1 MNLIASVQTSADTG
15 PITLGY
21 VLGAL
26 LAATLLALM
35 FLIPA
40 YLDSNFH
47 RRGVARLR
55 AHRRQPTKGAHV
67 HRH

>member
-1 MNLIASVQTSADTG
+1 MIAAAPVDTG

-26 LAATLLALM
+26 LMATAFALVV
-35 FLIPA
+35 LIPA
-40 YLDSNFH
+40 YFESDFH

-55 AHRRQPTKGAHV
+55 AHRNRREARV
-67 HRH
+67 VRHHP